1 MFKCCF
7 SSSAEEPKKL
17 PSGPISV
24 AVKVAEKPVMLKFR
38 MSPEQEQEQDDA
50 SRLAEE
56 TKPKEKAVF
65 SVLPATTQEAKG
77 AEPASSRSA
86 SASAGAEAPGKS
98 VLRAALV
105 IGSLYAY
112 FYYTFAGRA

>member
-7 SSSAEEPKKL
+7 STSAEEPKKL

-38 MSPEQEQEQDDA
+38 MSPEELDA
-50 SRLAEE
+50 SKLEE
-56 TKPKEKAVF
+56 QPQIKEKAVF
-65 SVLPATTQEAKG
+65 SVLPATPAAAPSSLEA
-77 AEPASSRSA
+77 SSA
-86 SASAGAEAPGKS
+86 SASASASAQTAGKS

-105 IGSLYAY
+105 IGALYTY
-112 FYYTFAGRA
+112 FYYTFAGRV

>member
-7 SSSAEEPKKL
+7 STSAEEPKKL

-38 MSPEQEQEQDDA
+38 MSPDTEGNAEA
-50 SRLAEE
+50 SRLEE
-56 TKPKEKAVF
+56 TEGKGKEKAVF

-77 AEPASSRSA
+77 AEPRPQPAQ
-86 SASAGAEAPGKS
+86 APGKS
-98 VLRAALV
+98 VLIAALV
-105 IGSLYAY
+105 IGALYAY
-112 FYYTFAGRA
+112 FYYTFTGRA

>member
-7 SSSAEEPKKL
+7 STSAEEPKKV

-38 MSPEQEQEQDDA
+38 MSPEQEQEQ
-50 SRLAEE
+50 EE
-56 TKPKEKAVF
+56 EPQVKEKEKAVF

-77 AEPASSRSA
+77 AEPQAA
-86 SASAGAEAPGKS
+86 SASAPGKS
-98 VLRAALV
+98 VVRAALV
-105 IGSLYAY
+105 IGALYAY
-112 FYYTFAGRA
+112 FYYTVAGRV

>member
-7 SSSAEEPKKL
+7 STSAEEPKKL

-38 MSPEQEQEQDDA
+38 MSPD
-50 SRLAEE
+50 EE
-56 TKPKEKAVF
+56 DNTEPEAQKEKAIF
-65 SVLPATTQEAKG
+65 SVLPAAQVASPSSLEAS
-77 AEPASSRSA
+77 PAAA
-86 SASAGAEAPGKS
+86 SQTPEKS

-105 IGSLYAY
+105 IGALYAY
-112 FYYTFAGRA
+112 FYYTVAGRV

>member
-7 SSSAEEPKKL
+7 STSAEEPKKV

-38 MSPEQEQEQDDA
+38 MSPEQEQDDA

-56 TKPKEKAVF
+56 PQVKEKAVF
-65 SVLPATTQEAKG
+65 SVLPAPPVAPPPAVEKKDENTKG
-77 AEPASSRSA
+77 RIIQAFF
-86 SASAGAEAPGKS
+86 
-98 VLRAALV
+98 V
-105 IGSLYAY
+105 IGALYTY
-112 FYYTFAGRA
+112 FYYTVASRL

>member
-7 SSSAEEPKKL
+7 STSAEEPKKV

-38 MSPEQEQEQDDA
+38 MSPEQEQKQEQ
-50 SRLAEE
+50 EE
-56 TKPKEKAVF
+56 EPQVKEKAVF
-65 SVLPATTQEAKG
+65 SVLPANTQEAKG
-77 AEPASSRSA
+77 AEPQPKPSQTT
-86 SASAGAEAPGKS
+86 GKS

-105 IGSLYAY
+105 ISALYAY
-112 FYYTFAGRA
+112 FYYTVAGRA

>member
-7 SSSAEEPKKL
+7 STSVEEPKKF

-65 SVLPATTQEAKG
+65 SVLPANTQEAKG
-77 AEPASSRSA
+77 AEPQAASSS
-86 SASAGAEAPGKS
+86 SAPGKS
-98 VLRAALV
+98 LLIPAIV

-112 FYYTFAGRA
+112 FYYTFGKL

>member
-38 MSPEQEQEQDDA
+38 MSPEADCDA
-50 SRLAEE
+50 DAQ
-56 TKPKEKAVF
+56 KEKAVF
-65 SVLPATTQEAKG
+65 SVLPAAQVALPSSLEAL
-77 AEPASSRSA
+77 PAAA
-86 SASAGAEAPGKS
+86 SQTPEKS

-105 IGSLYAY
+105 IGALYAY
-112 FYYTFAGRA
+112 FYYTVSAHV

>member
-7 SSSAEEPKKL
+7 STSAEEPKKL

-38 MSPEQEQEQDDA
+38 MSPEEADA
-50 SRLAEE
+50 SRLEE
-56 TKPKEKAVF
+56 EPQPKEKAVF
-65 SVLPATTQEAKG
+65 SVLPANTQEAKA
-77 AEPASSRSA
+77 AEPEAASSSA
-86 SASAGAEAPGKS
+86 SAPGKS

-112 FYYTFAGRA
+112 FYYTFGQR

>member
-7 SSSAEEPKKL
+7 STSAEEPKKL

-38 MSPEQEQEQDDA
+38 MSPD
-50 SRLAEE
+50 AEE
-56 TKPKEKAVF
+56 EEPQPKEKAVF
-65 SVLPATTQEAKG
+65 SVLPANTQEAKG
-77 AEPASSRSA
+77 AEPEASSSSA
-86 SASAGAEAPGKS
+86 SAPGKS
-98 VLRAALV
+98 VLRAALI

-112 FYYTFAGRA
+112 FYYTFGQR

>member
-38 MSPEQEQEQDDA
+38 MSPEADCDA
-50 SRLAEE
+50 DAQ
-56 TKPKEKAVF
+56 KEKAVF
-65 SVLPATTQEAKG
+65 SVLPAAQVASPSSLEAS
-77 AEPASSRSA
+77 PASA
-86 SASAGAEAPGKS
+86 AAQTPEKS
-98 VLRAALV
+98 VLRAALI
-105 IGSLYAY
+105 IGALYAY
-112 FYYTFAGRA
+112 FYYTVAGRV

>member
-38 MSPEQEQEQDDA
+38 MSPQQEQD
-50 SRLAEE
+50 EE
-56 TKPKEKAVF
+56 EPQFKEKEKEKAIF
-65 SVLPATTQEAKG
+65 SVLPATPVAPAPAVEKKDENTKG
-77 AEPASSRSA
+77 RIIQAFF
-86 SASAGAEAPGKS
+86 
-98 VLRAALV
+98 V
-105 IGSLYAY
+105 IGALYTY
-112 FYYTFAGRA
+112 FYYTVAGRV

>member
-7 SSSAEEPKKL
+7 STSAEEPKKL

-24 AVKVAEKPVMLKFR
+24 AVKVADKPVMLKFR
-38 MSPEQEQEQDDA
+38 MSPDADA
-50 SRLAEE
+50 SRLEE
-56 TKPKEKAVF
+56 EPQPKEKAVF
-65 SVLPATTQEAKG
+65 SVLPATTQEAKA
-77 AEPASSRSA
+77 AEPQPQPTQ
-86 SASAGAEAPGKS
+86 APGKS

-112 FYYTFAGRA
+112 FYYTFGQR

>member
-7 SSSAEEPKKL
+7 STSAEEPKKV

-38 MSPEQEQEQDDA
+38 MSPEQEQKQEQ
-50 SRLAEE
+50 EE
-56 TKPKEKAVF
+56 EPQVKEKAVF
-65 SVLPATTQEAKG
+65 SVLPARTQEAKG
-77 AEPASSRSA
+77 AEPQPQPTQT
-86 SASAGAEAPGKS
+86 PGKS

-105 IGSLYAY
+105 ISALYAY
-112 FYYTFAGRA
+112 FYYTVAGRV

>member
-7 SSSAEEPKKL
+7 STSAEEPKKV

-38 MSPEQEQEQDDA
+38 MSPEQEQKQEQ
-50 SRLAEE
+50 EE
-56 TKPKEKAVF
+56 EPQVKEKAVF
-65 SVLPATTQEAKG
+65 SVWPANTQEAKG
-77 AEPASSRSA
+77 AEPQPQPTQT
-86 SASAGAEAPGKS
+86 PGKS
-98 VLRAALV
+98 VLRAALI

-112 FYYTFAGRA
+112 FYYTVAGRL